1 MKNIGDLQRM
11 AREMQ
16 ANMEK
21 AQTELGSLTVEGT
34 AGGGAV
40 TVLMTGTQEAREI
53 RISKDAV
60 DPEDVE
66 TLQDLVLAAL
76 NDALGKSKELAAQ
89 KLGGVC
95 AADDRDHEL
104 VCVVEEPLD
113 VLAIERTG
121 QYKGVYHVLHGAISP
136 VNGVRPDDLKIA
148 QLVSRIKAGG
158 VGELILATN
167 PNLEGE

>member
-40 TVLMTGTQEAREI
+40 TIVMTGTQEAREI

-60 DPEDVE
+60 DTEDVE

-89 KLGGVC
+89 KLGGV
-95 AADDRDHEL
+95 
-104 VCVVEEPLD
+104 
-113 VLAIERTG
+113 TG
-121 QYKGVYHVLHGAISP
+121 G
-136 VNGVRPDDLKIA
+136 LK
-148 QLVSRIKAGG
+148 LPGF
-158 VGELILATN
+158 
-167 PNLEGE
+167 

>member
-40 TVLMTGTQEAREI
+40 TVVMTGTQEAREI

-89 KLGGVC
+89 KLGGV
-95 AADDRDHEL
+95 
-104 VCVVEEPLD
+104 
-113 VLAIERTG
+113 TG
-121 QYKGVYHVLHGAISP
+121 G
-136 VNGVRPDDLKIA
+136 LK
-148 QLVSRIKAGG
+148 LPGF
-158 VGELILATN
+158 
-167 PNLEGE
+167 